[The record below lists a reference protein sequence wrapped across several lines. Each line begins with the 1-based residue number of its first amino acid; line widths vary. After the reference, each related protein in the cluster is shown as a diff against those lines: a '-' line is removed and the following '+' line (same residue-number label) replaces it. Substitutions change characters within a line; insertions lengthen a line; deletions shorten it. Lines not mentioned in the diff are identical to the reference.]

1 MNIKLVTIVLCFVC
15 CALACK
21 KEDKDYFTSSVDL
34 EQLTFLPDS
43 FLCTATKEV
52 PGLGSIPWT
61 ANCYVYIADNRLE
74 LRFRTY
80 QDTINKGIRERLSC
94 SYVPIKQDRFGVGIF
109 DYYAQPVVYNTHA
122 IYSRSLDDGDV
133 ADGLWQIDTT
143 QTNYIDITELD
154 LMNKRIS
161 GKFDLYFRMR
171 TQGTHGILYSE
182 RINFKSGNFRA
193 RIE

>member
-1 MNIKLVTIVLCFVC
+1 MNFKLFTVVLCFIC
-15 CALACK
+15 YALACK

-61 ANCYVYIADNRLE
+61 ANCYVYTADTFLE
-74 LRFRTY
+74 FRFNTY
-80 QDTINKGIRERLSC
+80 QDTINKGIRETVAC
-94 SYVPIKQDRFGVGIF
+94 SYVPIKQGRFAAGIF
-109 DYYAQPVVYNTHA
+109 DPYLNPVVYNTFGS
-122 IYSRSLDDGDV
+122 YGRSLDDGDV
-133 ADGLWQIDTT
+133 ADGYWEIDTA
-143 QTNYIDITELD
+143 QTNYIDIIKLD
-154 LMNKRIS
+154 LINKRVE

-182 RINFKSGNFRA
+182 RINFKGGDFRA
-193 RIE
+193 IIK